1 MDIAVNE
8 TLSRTLITSL
18 TVFLCAVALFIWGG
32 EVLRD
37 FAFAL
42 LVGVVTGTY
51 SSVFVAA
58 PIIVDWENWSQSR
71 QRGAKKAV
79 VKAAAGR

>member
-1 MDIAVNE
+1 M
-8 TLSRTLITSL
+8 
-18 TVFLCAVALFIWGG
+18 
-32 EVLRD
+32 LRD

-51 SSVFVAA
+51 STIFVAA
-58 PIIVDWENWSQSR
+58 PIIVDWETWSQAR
-71 QRGAKKAV
+71 QRGGKKAV

>member
-1 MDIAVNE
+1 M
-8 TLSRTLITSL
+8 LQ
-18 TVFLCAVALFIWGG
+18 
-32 EVLRD
+32 D

>member
-1 MDIAVNE
+1 M
-8 TLSRTLITSL
+8 
-18 TVFLCAVALFIWGG
+18 
-32 EVLRD
+32 LRD

-58 PIIVDWENWSQSR
+58 PIIVDWENWSQAR
-71 QRGAKKAV
+71 QRGGKKAV
-79 VKAAAGR
+79 VKASRRAVNY